1 MQLMIEKV
9 NIYCK
14 NTGQTYLFEK
24 GTSLKE
30 IYASLKL
37 EFPYLVV
44 SAKVNNKTESLNY
57 RIYGPKTVEYV
68 DISDPSGMRT
78 YVRSLCFVLAKSVY
92 EILPRVQINIEHPI
106 SKGYYCV
113 IVGNEHVE
121 QEMVDKIKVRMQQ
134 IIDGDYP
141 FEAVEA
147 RTEEVVSIFRSYGF
161 EDKALLLETQ
171 HDVYSKY
178 YQMDGYVDYFYGSL
192 VPSSGYLSIFDLQ
205 KYNGGLLLRIPN
217 RENPIELEPLV
228 KQDKMSLVYKEQMNL
243 LNIIGLNNVGDLN
256 KANSE
261 GQMAAVI
268 NISEAYQEKIIA
280 KTAEQIADRFH
291 SGVRIVLVSGPSS
304 SGKTTFRKRLE
315 MQLYVNCI
323 KPVGISLDDYFVDR
337 EHTPLD
343 EKGNYDFESLH
354 AIDIQQFNDHLN
366 ALLRGE
372 TVSVP
377 TFNFAAG
384 KQEFKGNL
392 LKMESDNVLVIEGIH
407 GLNPLLTSHIAD
419 EKKFLIYVSALTSIS
434 LDNHNWISTTD
445 NRLIRR
451 IVRDYRYRGYSAID
465 TISRWPSVRSGEEKW
480 IFPYQENADV
490 MFNSAMLYEL
500 ASLRRYAEPIL
511 LQVPKDA
518 PEYAEAYRLL
528 RFLSYFNYIN
538 DKELPPTSLLR
549 EFMGGSSFKY

>member
-1 MQLMIEKV
+1 MIEKV
-9 NIYCK
+9 DIYCK
-14 NTGQTYLFEK
+14 NNGETYSVDK

-30 IYASLKL
+30 IYDLAGLKL
-37 EFPYLVV
+37 PYLLI
-44 SAKVNNKTESLNY
+44 SAKVNNKTEALTY
-57 RIYGPKTVEYV
+57 TVYGFKTIEFV

-92 EILPRVQINIEHPI
+92 DILPGVRINIEHPI

-113 IVGNEHVE
+113 IEGNDHIE
-121 QEMVDKIKVRMQQ
+121 QETVDKIKNRMKD
-134 IIDGDYP
+134 IVANNLP

-147 RTEEVVSIFRSYGF
+147 RTEDVVKVFRSYGF
-161 EDKALLLETQ
+161 EDKASLLETQ

-178 YQMDGYVDYFYGSL
+178 YRMDGYVDYFYGTL
-192 VPSSGYLSIFDLQ
+192 APSSGYIHLFDLQ

-217 RENPIELEPLV
+217 RDTPVDLEPV
-228 KQDKMSLVYKEQMNL
+228 FKQDKMSQVYKEQL
-243 LNIIGLNNVGDLN
+243 RFLNILGLDNVADLN
-256 KANSE
+256 QVNCKGQIAN
-261 GQMAAVI
+261 VI
-268 NISEAYQEKIIA
+268 NVSEAYQEKVIA
-280 KTAEQIADRFH
+280 KTAEDIANRYND
-291 SGVRIVLVSGPSS
+291 GVRIVLISGPSS

-315 MQLYVNCI
+315 VQLFVNCI
-323 KPVGISLDDYFVDR
+323 KPIGISLDDYFVDR
-337 EHTPLD
+337 EHTPRD
-343 EKGNYDFESLH
+343 EKGDFDFESLY
-354 AIDIQQFNDHLN
+354 AIDIEQFNKDLN
-366 ALLRGE
+366 RLLRGE
-372 TVSVP
+372 TVSIP
-377 TFNFAAG
+377 SFNFTTG
-384 KQEFKGNL
+384 KQEFRGNT
-392 LKMESDNVLVIEGIH
+392 LKMEHDNILVIEGIH
-407 GLNPLLTSHIAD
+407 GLNPLLTSHIAA

-465 TISRWPSVRSGEEKW
+465 TISRWPSVRAGEEKW

-500 ASLRRYAEPIL
+500 AALRRYAEPIL
-511 LQVPKDA
+511 HQVPKDA

-538 DKELPPTSLLR
+538 IRELPPTSLLR

>member
-1 MQLMIEKV
+1 MIEKV

-14 NTGQTYLFEK
+14 NTGQAYLFEK

-30 IYASLKL
+30 IYSSLNLK
-37 EFPYLVV
+37 FPYLVA

-57 RIYGPKTVEYV
+57 RIYGPKTVEFV
-68 DISDPSGMRT
+68 DISDSSGMRT

-92 EILPRVQINIEHPI
+92 EILPKVQINIEHPI

-113 IVGNEHVE
+113 LVGKES
-121 QEMVDKIKVRMQQ
+121 VDQDTVDRIKARMLE
-134 IIDGDYP
+134 IIGCDYP

-178 YQMDGYVDYFYGSL
+178 YHMDGYVDYFYGSL
-192 VPSSGYLSIFDLQ
+192 VPSSGYLTLFDLQ

-217 RENPIELEPLV
+217 REKPVDLEPLI
-228 KQDKMSLVYKEQMNL
+228 KQDKMLLVYKEQLKL
-243 LNIIGLNNVGDLN
+243 LNIIGLDNVGDLN
-256 KANSE
+256 KANRE
-261 GQMAAVI
+261 GYMSAVI

-280 KTAEQIADRFH
+280 KTAEQIAERFNE
-291 SGVRIVLVSGPSS
+291 GVRIVLISGPSS

-315 MQLYVNCI
+315 LQLYVNCI

-343 EKGNYDFESLH
+343 EKGNYDFESLY
-354 AIDIQQFNDHLN
+354 AINTQQFNDDLN

-377 TFNFAAG
+377 TFNFATG
-384 KQEFKGNL
+384 KQEFKGNS

-407 GLNPLLTSHIAD
+407 GLNPMLTSHIPD

-451 IVRDYRYRGYSAID
+451 IVRDYSYRGYSAID
-465 TISRWPSVRSGEEKW
+465 TISRWPSVRAGEETW

-500 ASLRRYAEPIL
+500 AALRRYAEPIL

-528 RFLSYFNYIN
+528 RFLSYFNYIS